1 MRNFLITIA
10 AVAAAIALPA
20 AASASATSLPVHGHV
35 LFAKLAG
42 TNATTFAATS
52 STVSGSVV
60 AGDPLER
67 GTFSA
72 SLSTNWAAATT
83 KTTDRGTLSCAPATL
98 TLTLT
103 AATSAANTE
112 TSTLA
117 GRTCTFT
124 RRDGT
129 VFRGFFGRGTA
140 TGAGTLSGLTGMERA
155 FLTQRNDGSVR
166 GMVFAGFSPA
176 LGREFAF
183 RQGLAEHLIGDFH

>member
-1 MRNFLITIA
+1 MRKLLITIA
-10 AVAAAIALPA
+10 VAAAAIALPA
-20 AASASATSLPVHGHV
+20 AASASLPVHGHV

-117 GRTCTFT
+117 ERTCTFT

-155 FLTQRNDGSVR
+155 FLTQRNDGS
-166 GMVFAGFSPA
+166 
-176 LGREFAF
+176 
-183 RQGLAEHLIGDFH
+183 

>member
-1 MRNFLITIA
+1 MRELLITIA
-10 AVAAAIALPA
+10 IGAAAIALPA
-20 AASASATSLPVHGHV
+20 AASASLPVHGHV
-35 LFAKLAG
+35 LFAKLSG
-42 TNATTFAATS
+42 TNATTFAASS

-83 KTTDRGTLSCAPATL
+83 KTSDRGTLSCAPATL

-129 VFRGFFGRGTA
+129 VFRGFFGRGIA

-155 FLTQRNDGSVR
+155 FFTQKNDGSVR
-166 GMVFAGFSPA
+166 GMVFAGLSADF
-176 LGREFAF
+176 GRAF
-183 RQGLAEHLIGDFH
+183 MASQRLAEHLIGDSH